1 MTSAL
6 DQDFKRN
13 YEAHLKHLRLK
24 GLQPKTI
31 EAYAR
36 AIRRIG
42 GYFDHRI
49 DDLSE
54 QQSIQNVL
62 STSPRAETSSLPPAP
77 KKNTVL
83 QPLRAGKTQKAIF
96 ITSRTLTQAGLVQ
109 QTVQIVARF
118 AHTI

>member
-1 MTSAL
+1 MNSAAC
-6 DQDFKRN
+6 QFRPS
-13 YEAHLKHLRLK
+13 APASRGTRL
-24 GLQPKTI
+24 
-31 EAYAR
+31 AW
-36 AIRRIG
+36 RRTK
-42 GYFDHRI
+42 
-49 DDLSE
+49 
-54 QQSIQNVL
+54 SIQNVL